1 QQPTLT
7 EAITAPAGPR
17 PGGKAAAQFSVKN
30 DGTADSNAQSLII
43 KTKGGRLTGAKGDG
57 WNCAVVGGFIASGY
71 IACSRKTSLKVGE
84 QTAPVAVDYTS
95 NDKSAKTMMLQ
106 ATSIVSNIYG
116 QPTSHTSEL
125 TVDLRAPLNFTIQG
139 PAVIVD
145 RIVNATGKVEPSSIL
160 LTTVGNADGA
170 RFAWKQLCTTQA
182 DVAASKGECKSPAPI
197 AKWAN
202 NTAPTGP
209 SASLLAPTVTTETM
223 LVFEATATD
232 ESGTSFSARTSVRV
246 QPLPTATGPTGKK
259 ASGAGSSVLR
269 RVPTQTSSSTRAFSA
284 TAPTSGTGDVDFT
297 TSANAAVSVNGNV
310 LGGSTVTVA
319 QGASVSLTALASG
332 VGSIAYAWSQAAGT
346 TPSALGSAATN
357 AATLAFTAPSANVT
371 LSIRVVATDARGQS
385 GSDVITVVVGTGGD
399 PAVSATIT
407 EGDGPIAADTAK
419 AISLNASA
427 AGSGTITYAWTQISG
442 PALVLNG
449 ADTSAL
455 SISASAA
462 VGTAV
467 MAVTVTDAS
476 GNSATDQVTLQMVP
490 SGAPTPLCDFVE
502 AVSSKTLS
510 KLDSTINSIGLGS
523 LNLSQF
529 TVDSATCTEK
539 SKVSFDNAGFT
550 LGGYLTVSGAS
561 GSVSAAGLTIR
572 SATFTGPESWGSP
585 QFVIGASDPVGLFIP
600 FSRASI
606 TIGAFEG
613 KIESGS
619 MPFLKLPAG
628 WTPSATLIFSVD
640 AEGGKAVSLSASAA
654 GPVKNGK
661 TPTASVTGAIATN
674 GTFAFDASLTNGF
687 ELFGSSID
695 FAGSVKKETADGAV
709 VVALKGALQG
719 EISLA
724 SNVKVTSLT
733 ATYGTG
739 DVISGSG
746 SMVIGSGSNALTLA
760 ADLSYTD
767 ASNNAFNV
775 SAVTSGG
782 TWSPGKDI
790 SIPLSSASGSYK
802 MTAGAKDVN
811 ISVVGGDVSPFT
823 GLKFVA
829 PTVKATAQCAAGAAT
844 CDVKVGLD
852 ANAEITL
859 GGSVTTGKLTGAVDF
874 TAKTAS
880 LKASID
886 KVNVVPGLDVTSA
899 SLSIDSTN
907 VGTADVATTVKLA
920 GSMNVF
926 DKPVTASAAFSK
938 SGVLLTAD
946 LPEIAPFGASG
957 PVWKSGQLAWST
969 GTISFTP
976 KVPSLPSFKAVTLSP
991 KVPRLDVAIAIPD
1004 QVKGLA
1010 SATVANVGDI
1020 ALDGEVDFST
1030 GKFNLAASMTNDTL
1044 DLAGAISREKTG
1056 DPYKYN
1062 LTGKVKKAIALTDSV
1077 SISTLDMKFGNETPG
1092 GPVTFTGTGSV
1103 DIKLPDAT
1111 VVTVAG
1117 SVAYNSATDFTVNVS
1132 AGATNPSFA
1141 VAGGEALSLG
1151 QASGSFKRSAT
1162 GSVLNVALSTA
1173 GPWKPVSGLSVTNV
1187 TGTASVTCNSG
1198 AKCVPAFD
1206 IKGTL
1211 GFDIGVSGLSTANV
1225 AGKLDDKGFSFSAK
1239 FNDLSFSPDIKLV
1252 APTFSLT
1259 IPPKTS
1265 TDKSSAT
1272 LSGTFSLFGANLTA
1286 VVTFNS
1292 SGALL
1297 TGDFPSFKFPGSDIG
1312 FDGGQFAWALKA
1324 PAGINWTPKVPN
1336 FPSLPAV
1343 NLLENMPQVK
1353 LSMPMPDVVKQLSG
1367 SQSLTFGAVK
1377 VEGTMTLATGA
1388 FSLNASYSSNA
1399 TDISGQ
1405 FSRAGTGQNLTY
1417 TITAKVKQ
1425 PVTVVDGVKINTLDL
1440 NLSNASGSV
1449 QATGSGDIEISTPTT
1464 PIVLGFNLNYVSAT
1478 DYSFAVT
1485 VKPSGGST
1493 TWSPFSGL
1501 NLPLTGLTGSMVRK
1515 DQTRTFS
1522 LSFKGASDWYPVGS
1536 SSGPGV
1542 KVSEPGAAITATCQV
1557 GASCVLAFTASG
1569 KVSVNVGQGYTA
1581 PATLSGTF
1589 TKEKSELK
1597 AVFADIPVTTGVT
1610 IKAPTLAV
1618 AYESA
1623 KGLSASVSGSA
1634 DVLGTTLSMAA
1645 VFSAQGVIVSG
1656 GLNDWTPIPGGPTLS
1671 NASFAFATY
1680 NALQVTLPN
1689 APALGKVDIPLN
1701 NPTLLAGFKV
1711 PAWLKG
1717 MVNMPSLD
1725 VVPVTVPLKD
1735 LAGGKLPTLKI
1746 MLPTPA
1752 NWYVFKTSS
1761 LSMRFASFGV
1771 EIGGSPTPTLSLIG
1785 NILFDTGN
1793 GASPVPLEVRG
1804 TVSTTAI
1811 SMALSL
1817 GTDVV
1822 TGKPYFWTNAFGIS
1836 GLTLSD
1842 AAIQVGIN
1850 FATTPIPLPTLGLA
1864 ATAQLPDSWKKPL
1877 GMEAGVA
1884 VRLMANI
1891 DVTKPCF
1898 QFKAGTLGADGKTI
1912 TNGTAKV
1919 VNIGSGV
1926 LTSTFMDLIIAP
1938 LGCQIGNQLLEPG
1951 VSVGFSGT
1959 VLGTPVDVRAK
1970 IGTSPFSLDASLAIG
1985 AFKAGGVQ
1993 VDETK
1998 LGIKISPTESFV
2010 SFAGGITIGNT
2021 KVNVNGNI
2029 GYNVTDGP
2037 WVDLTGSIDNLSIV
2051 PGFLEI
2057 KTAAVTVNLR
2067 PKNGFANIKASG
2079 DFTFLGD
2086 KTKVDFAMTMANYKL
2101 QSLNATIQATR
2112 TIASI
2117 VKIDGQFSI
2126 AYTDGQFP
2134 TLSFNAKGSVG
2145 GYDFGQV
2152 TGTVDK
2158 NQVKITGTISV
2169 SSVFSA
2175 QLTGQVVWQ
2184 AGSGIT
2190 IVNRDGAT
2198 VTAAAGDFRVAADNI
2213 SINLGGFAA
2222 SGSVAVGRA
2231 SGITYAKFNASF
2243 AIGSGNIGGN
2253 LSIGGSFDTGGNF
2266 SFTGSGSLNLVAFNA
2281 NVSVTGNKTGA
2292 NWSFSLTSTIQVL
2305 GAVNVGFSGSFY
2317 NNPTA
2322 GFRFTMTGSA
2332 SLSAAGVA
2340 ANGSFTI
2347 SNEPGKEGMSASLS
2361 LAVPGITGSGSIT
2374 VTADGSFE
2382 ASLNASLNLGIM
2394 KINGTVKMGNI
2405 GYNVQFTCQNFLF
2418 GQKLCIFP
2426 PITTTKYRI
2435 GAYLNVSGS
2444 FNLIGIG
2451 FAVAG
2456 NINSNG
2462 SFDFTVNAGFNWDS
2476 PQVDL
2481 ALVKFR
2487 ISASINASLR
2497 ITSWSPYVSFSASGS
2512 VSVQGS
2518 VVDGFDCWHWD
2529 CGRTWSGWKT
2539 LASIGLGFS
2548 VNPSSIWVDY
2558 EGRHFAIR

>member
-1 QQPTLT
+1 
-7 EAITAPAGPR
+7 
-17 PGGKAAAQFSVKN
+17 
-30 DGTADSNAQSLII
+30 
-43 KTKGGRLTGAKGDG
+43 
-57 WNCAVVGGFIASGY
+57 
-71 IACSRKTSLKVGE
+71 
-84 QTAPVAVDYTS
+84 
-95 NDKSAKTMMLQ
+95 M
-106 ATSIVSNIYG
+106 
-116 QPTSHTSEL
+116 
-125 TVDLRAPLNFTIQG
+125 
-139 PAVIVD
+139 
-145 RIVNATGKVEPSSIL
+145 
-160 LTTVGNADGA
+160 
-170 RFAWKQLCTTQA
+170 
-182 DVAASKGECKSPAPI
+182 
-197 AKWAN
+197 
-202 NTAPTGP
+202 
-209 SASLLAPTVTTETM
+209 
-223 LVFEATATD
+223 
-232 ESGTSFSARTSVRV
+232 
-246 QPLPTATGPTGKK
+246 
-259 ASGAGSSVLR
+259 
-269 RVPTQTSSSTRAFSA
+269 
-284 TAPTSGTGDVDFT
+284 
-297 TSANAAVSVNGNV
+297 
-310 LGGSTVTVA
+310 
-319 QGASVSLTALASG
+319 
-332 VGSIAYAWSQAAGT
+332 
-346 TPSALGSAATN
+346 
-357 AATLAFTAPSANVT
+357 
-371 LSIRVVATDARGQS
+371 
-385 GSDVITVVVGTGGD
+385 
-399 PAVSATIT
+399 
-407 EGDGPIAADTAK
+407 
-419 AISLNASA
+419 
-427 AGSGTITYAWTQISG
+427 
-442 PALVLNG
+442 
-449 ADTSAL
+449 
-455 SISASAA
+455 
-462 VGTAV
+462 
-467 MAVTVTDAS
+467 
-476 GNSATDQVTLQMVP
+476 
-490 SGAPTPLCDFVE
+490 
-502 AVSSKTLS
+502 
-510 KLDSTINSIGLGS
+510 
-523 LNLSQF
+523 
-529 TVDSATCTEK
+529 
-539 SKVSFDNAGFT
+539 
-550 LGGYLTVSGAS
+550 
-561 GSVSAAGLTIR
+561 
-572 SATFTGPESWGSP
+572 
-585 QFVIGASDPVGLFIP
+585 
-600 FSRASI
+600 
-606 TIGAFEG
+606 
-613 KIESGS
+613 
-619 MPFLKLPAG
+619 
-628 WTPSATLIFSVD
+628 
-640 AEGGKAVSLSASAA
+640 
-654 GPVKNGK
+654 
-661 TPTASVTGAIATN
+661 
-674 GTFAFDASLTNGF
+674 
-687 ELFGSSID
+687 
-695 FAGSVKKETADGAV
+695 
-709 VVALKGALQG
+709 
-719 EISLA
+719 
-724 SNVKVTSLT
+724 
-733 ATYGTG
+733 
-739 DVISGSG
+739 
-746 SMVIGSGSNALTLA
+746 
-760 ADLSYTD
+760 
-767 ASNNAFNV
+767 
-775 SAVTSGG
+775 
-782 TWSPGKDI
+782 
-790 SIPLSSASGSYK
+790 
-802 MTAGAKDVN
+802 
-811 ISVVGGDVSPFT
+811 
-823 GLKFVA
+823 
-829 PTVKATAQCAAGAAT
+829 
-844 CDVKVGLD
+844 
-852 ANAEITL
+852 
-859 GGSVTTGKLTGAVDF
+859 
-874 TAKTAS
+874 
-880 LKASID
+880 
-886 KVNVVPGLDVTSA
+886 
-899 SLSIDSTN
+899 
-907 VGTADVATTVKLA
+907 
-920 GSMNVF
+920 
-926 DKPVTASAAFSK
+926 
-938 SGVLLTAD
+938 
-946 LPEIAPFGASG
+946 
-957 PVWKSGQLAWST
+957 
-969 GTISFTP
+969 
-976 KVPSLPSFKAVTLSP
+976 
-991 KVPRLDVAIAIPD
+991 
-1004 QVKGLA
+1004 KGLA
-1010 SATVANVGDI
+1010 STTVANVGDI

-1030 GKFNLAASMTNDTL
+1030 GKFSLAASLTNEAL
-1044 DLAGAISREKTG
+1044 DLSGAISREKTG

-1062 LTGKVKKAIALTDSV
+1062 LTGKVKKPIVLTDSV
-1077 SISTLDMKFGNETPG
+1077 SISTLDVTFGNASAG
-1092 GPVTFTGTGSV
+1092 APVTFTGSGSV

-1117 SVAYNSATDFTVNVS
+1117 SVVYNSATDFTVTVS

-1141 VAGGEALSLG
+1141 VAGGDALSLG
-1151 QASGSFKRSAT
+1151 QASGTFKRTAT
-1162 GSVLNVALSTA
+1162 GSTLNVSLSTA

-1187 TGTASVTCNSG
+1187 TGTASVTCNTG

-1211 GFDIGVSGLSTANV
+1211 GFDLGISGLSSADVT
-1225 AGKLDDKGFSFSAK
+1225 GKLDDKGFAFSAK
-1239 FNDLSFSPDIKLV
+1239 FNDLSFASDIKLV
-1252 APTFSLT
+1252 APTFSLS
-1259 IPPKTS
+1259 IPPKSS
-1265 TDKSSAT
+1265 TDKASAT
-1272 LSGTFSLFGANLTA
+1272 LSGTFSLFGASLTA
-1286 VVTFNS
+1286 AVTFS
-1292 SGALL
+1292 SAGVLL

-1312 FDGGQFAWALKA
+1312 FDGGQFAWALKSVS
-1324 PAGINWTPKVPN
+1324 GINWTPKVPN

-1343 NLLENMPQVK
+1343 TLPAGMPQVK
-1353 LSMPMPDVVKQLSG
+1353 LSMPMPDTVKQLSG

-1388 FSLNASYSSNA
+1388 FSLSASYSSDA
-1399 TDISGQ
+1399 TELSGA

-1417 TITAKVKQ
+1417 TISAKVKQ
-1425 PVTVVDGVKINTLDL
+1425 PLTVVDGVKITSLNL

-1449 QATGSGDIEISTPTT
+1449 QATGNGDIEITT
-1464 PIVLGFNLNYVSAT
+1464 PSTAIVLGFDLKYTSST

-1493 TWSPFSGL
+1493 TWSPFAGL
-1501 NLPLTGLTGSMVRK
+1501 SLPLGGLTGSMVRK

-1522 LSFKGASDWYPVGS
+1522 LSFKGTTDWYPVGS
-1536 SSGPGV
+1536 ASGPGV

-1589 TKEKSELK
+1589 TKDKSELK

-1618 AYESA
+1618 AYETA

-1689 APALGKVDIPLN
+1689 ATALGKVDIPLN

-1711 PAWLKG
+1711 PGWLKS

-1793 GASPVPLEVRG
+1793 GSPIPLEVRG

-1817 GTDVV
+1817 GTDVN
-1822 TGKPYFWTNAFGIS
+1822 TGKPYLWTNAFGIN

-1864 ATAQLPDSWKKPL
+1864 ATAVLPDSWKSPL

-1898 QFKAGTLGADGKTI
+1898 QFKAGTLGSDGKTI

-1919 VNIGSGV
+1919 INVGSGV
-1926 LTSTFMDLIIAP
+1926 LTSTFMDLTIAP
-1938 LGCQIGNQLLEPG
+1938 LGCQIGNQVLEPG
-1951 VSVGFSGT
+1951 VSIGFSGT

-1970 IGTSPFSLDASLAIG
+1970 IGTNPFSLDASLAIG

-2010 SFAGGITIGNT
+2010 SFAGGITIGTT
-2021 KVNVNGNI
+2021 KVSVKGNI

-2112 TIASI
+2112 TIAAV

-2134 TLSFNAKGSVG
+2134 TLSFDAKGSVG
-2145 GYDFGQV
+2145 GYDFGRV

-2158 NQVKITGTISV
+2158 NQVKITGTVSV

-2184 AGSGIT
+2184 AGAGIT
-2190 IVNRDGAT
+2190 IVNKDGAT

-2222 SGSVAVGRA
+2222 SGSVVVGRA
-2231 SGITYAKFNASF
+2231 SGVTYAKFNASF
-2243 AIGSGNIGGN
+2243 SIGSGNVGGS
-2253 LSIGGSFDTGGNF
+2253 LAVSGSFDTTGNF
-2266 SFTGSGSLNLVAFNA
+2266 SFTGNGSLNLVAFNA
-2281 NVSVTGNKTGA
+2281 SVNVTGSKTGSS
-2292 NWSFSLTSTIQVL
+2292 WSFSLSSTIQVL
-2305 GAVNVGFSGSFY
+2305 GAVNVAFNGNFY
-2317 NNPTA
+2317 NNATA

-2382 ASLNASLNLGIM
+2382 ASIAAALNLGIM

-2405 GYNVQFTCQNFLF
+2405 GYNVQSKCVKIFNVNAC
-2418 GQKLCIFP
+2418 GFP
-2426 PITTTKYRI
+2426 PITTTTYRI
-2435 GAYLNVSGS
+2435 GAYLNVTGS
-2444 FNLIGIG
+2444 FSLIGIG
-2451 FAVAG
+2451 FDIAG

-2462 SFDFTVNAGFNWDS
+2462 SFDFTVNAGFSWDS

-2497 ITSWSPYVSFSASGS
+2497 ITSGSPYVSFSASGS

-2518 VVDGFDCWHWD
+2518 VVDGVDCWHWD
-2529 CGRTWSGWKT
+2529 CGRTWSGWHNI
-2539 LASIGLGFS
+2539 ASIGLGFS